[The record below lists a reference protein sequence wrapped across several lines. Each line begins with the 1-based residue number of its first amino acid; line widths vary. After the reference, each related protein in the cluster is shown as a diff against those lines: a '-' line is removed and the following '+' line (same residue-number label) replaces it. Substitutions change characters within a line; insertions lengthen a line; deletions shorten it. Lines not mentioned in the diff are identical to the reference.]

1 MDVGARIVEL
11 RTAYHVSQYALWKRS
26 GVPQAAISQ
35 YESGKK
41 APEIDTLERICKGLG
56 VTLADFFSENA
67 PLPPG
72 VTGEER
78 ALLESYRVFSSGTPW
93 PSGPGE
99 RQKPGDIVSPEQ
111 TVRFARQMILAR
123 FAREKRFARLAKT
136 KRLARKKKTN
146 HKRAALRVCKSALI
160 FYGVIVEAGRSHAGT
175 HPSNLL
181 K

>member
-78 ALLESYRVFSSGTPW
+78 ALLESYRVFS
-93 PSGPGE
+93 PGE
-99 RQKPGDIVSPEQ
+99 Q
-111 TVRFARQMILAR
+111 
-123 FAREKRFARLAKT
+123 
-136 KRLARKKKTN
+136 
-146 HKRAALRVCKSALI
+146 AALRDTLAFWARRKT
-160 FYGVIVEAGRSHAGT
+160 EARGHSESRADGAIRET
-175 HPSNLL
+175 DDTREIRERKEIRETRENKKTREKKENQP
-181 K
+181 

>member
-1 MDVGARIVEL
+1 MNVGARIVEL

-41 APEIDTLERICKGLG
+41 APEIDTLERICRGLG

-78 ALLESYRVFSSGTPW
+78 ALLESYRVFS
-93 PSGPGE
+93 PGE
-99 RQKPGDIVSPEQ
+99 Q
-111 TVRFARQMILAR
+111 
-123 FAREKRFARLAKT
+123 
-136 KRLARKKKTN
+136 
-146 HKRAALRVCKSALI
+146 AALRDTLAFWARRKTESQGGPREDDAI
-160 FYGVIVEAGRSHAGT
+160 RERKEIRDIRDINEIRESNKRN
-175 HPSNLL
+175 HP
-181 K
+181 

>member
-67 PLPPG
+67 PLPPR

-78 ALLESYRVFSSGTPW
+78 ALLESYRVFS
-93 PSGPGE
+93 PGE
-99 RQKPGDIVSPEQ
+99 Q
-111 TVRFARQMILAR
+111 
-123 FAREKRFARLAKT
+123 
-136 KRLARKKKTN
+136 
-146 HKRAALRVCKSALI
+146 AALRDTLAFWARRKTESRGGPREDGAVRETREIRESNEIREKK
-160 FYGVIVEAGRSHAGT
+160 ESHA
-175 HPSNLL
+175 
-181 K
+181 

>member
-1 MDVGARIVEL
+1 MNVGARIVEL

-56 VTLADFFSENA
+56 VTLADFFAENA

-78 ALLESYRVFSSGTPW
+78 ALLESYRVFS
-93 PSGPGE
+93 PGE
-99 RQKPGDIVSPEQ
+99 Q
-111 TVRFARQMILAR
+111 
-123 FAREKRFARLAKT
+123 
-136 KRLARKKKTN
+136 
-146 HKRAALRVCKSALI
+146 AALRDTLAFWARRKTESRGGPREDDAVREIRERGAIRESKEI
-160 FYGVIVEAGRSHAGT
+160 RERKDNRT
-175 HPSNLL
+175 
-181 K
+181 

>member
-1 MDVGARIVEL
+1 MNVGARIVEL

-41 APEIDTLERICKGLG
+41 APEIDTLERICRGLG

-78 ALLESYRVFSSGTPW
+78 ALLESYRVFS
-93 PSGPGE
+93 PGE
-99 RQKPGDIVSPEQ
+99 Q
-111 TVRFARQMILAR
+111 
-123 FAREKRFARLAKT
+123 
-136 KRLARKKKTN
+136 
-146 HKRAALRVCKSALI
+146 AALRDTLAFWARRKTESRGGPREDGESDAPREI
-160 FYGVIVEAGRSHAGT
+160 RDTNEIREIRESKENN
-175 HPSNLL
+175 P
-181 K
+181 